1 MSDVHVLVFSK
12 RYIMCLGLTYVT
24 YNVIYINTTILYT
37 EKQDKNM
44 LEKRKMKN
52 KMLSVIIDVNI
63 DKEVTDSFLTIQLTN
78 SSFISIFI
86 FNNRIIYHFGM
97 IKTNAFVIIEL
108 LDFALYIVILY
119 DTYIVDMLYIYTGF
133 IGWYTIEHD
142 IK

>member
-1 MSDVHVLVFSK
+1 
-12 RYIMCLGLTYVT
+12 
-24 YNVIYINTTILYT
+24 
-37 EKQDKNM
+37 
-44 LEKRKMKN
+44 
-52 KMLSVIIDVNI
+52 
-63 DKEVTDSFLTIQLTN
+63 
-78 SSFISIFI
+78 
-86 FNNRIIYHFGM
+86 M